1 MGLDL
6 TCNDLDVK
14 CGSYERV
21 QEVRYLLLCA
31 VKDYVKNR
39 HSDNDNLINYLQSLL
54 DKKMEINYEKYNE
67 EYQKKLN
74 DLNIGGFT
82 SFIWH
87 SDSDGY
93 LSPYQANKFMQT
105 WNIIKNF
112 ADEELKY
119 GQDFY
124 LDDIFTESIES
135 GKDIIFW

>member
-14 CGSYERV
+14 CGSYSRV

-31 VKDYVKNR
+31 LKDYVKNQ
-39 HSDNDNLINYLQSLL
+39 HSDNVDLINYLQSLL

-87 SDSDGY
+87 SVSDGY

-112 ADEELKY
+112 ADKELKY

-124 LDDIFTESIES
+124 LDDIFTESIDS

>member
-14 CGSYERV
+14 CGSYSRV
-21 QEVRYLLLCA
+21 HEVRYLLLCA
-31 VKDYVKNR
+31 LKDYVKHC
-39 HSDNDNLINYLQSLL
+39 HSVNDDLINYLQSLV
-54 DKKMEINYEKYNE
+54 KEKYEIEYEKYSE

-119 GQDFY
+119 GQEFY